1 MMLPGEIKIKV
12 CGMSRAANIAELAEL
27 QPHYMGFIFYPQSPR
42 MITPVSAELI
52 RYIPEPIKTTGVF
65 VNEEIDKVEAM
76 IRQHGLKAIQLHGNE
91 SPEYCKTLQAF
102 NVEVIKAFGIDE
114 DFDFTVLESYVDAVD
129 FFLFDTQT
137 QNYGGSG
144 KVFNWQLLDRYNLQK
159 PYFLSG
165 GIDLQHVEEIKK
177 INDKRLYA
185 IDLNS
190 RFEIEPGLKD
200 INKLQRFLKE
210 LIEVQD

>member
-1 MMLPGEIKIKV
+1 
-12 CGMSRAANIAELAEL
+12 MSRAANIAELASL

-42 MITPVSAELI
+42 MITEVSAELI
-52 RYIPEPIKTTGVF
+52 RYIPESIRTTGVF
-65 VNEEIDKVEAM
+65 VNEDTHKVET
-76 IRQHGLKAIQLHGNE
+76 IVRQHGLKAIQLHGNE
-91 SPEYCKTLQAF
+91 SPGYCKNLQAL
-102 NVEVIKAFGIDE
+102 NIEVIKAFGIDE
-114 DFDFTVLESYVDAVD
+114 NFDFAVLEAYIDAVD

-137 QNYGGSG
+137 KNYGGSG
-144 KVFNWQLLDRYNLQK
+144 KTFNWKLLAQYTLQK

-165 GIDLQHVEEIKK
+165 GIDLQHADEIKK

-210 LIEVQD
+210 LTEEQH

>member
-1 MMLPGEIKIKV
+1 MLSETIKIKV
-12 CGMSRAANIAELAEL
+12 CGMSRAANIAELASL

-42 MITPVSAELI
+42 MITEVSAELI
-52 RYIPEPIKTTGVF
+52 RYIPESIRTTGVF
-65 VNEEIDKVEAM
+65 VNEDTHKVET
-76 IRQHGLKAIQLHGNE
+76 IVRQHGLKAIQLHGNE
-91 SPEYCKTLQAF
+91 SPGYCKNLQAL
-102 NVEVIKAFGIDE
+102 NIEVIKAFGIDE
-114 DFDFTVLESYVDAVD
+114 NFDFAVLEAYIDAVD

-137 QNYGGSG
+137 KNYGGSG
-144 KVFNWQLLDRYNLQK
+144 KTFNWKLLAQYTLQK

-165 GIDLQHVEEIKK
+165 GIDLQHADEIKK

-210 LIEVQD
+210 LTEEQH